1 MFSRVL
7 FATLAL
13 IAAALPAA
21 AQSFPSRPIR
31 IVVSFAPGGQTD
43 LVARVVAEGLSP
55 RLGVPVLVENRP
67 GGGGNIGTD
76 SVARS
81 APDGHTLSVAAINTF
96 GANPALYR
104 SMPYDPVRDFAHI
117 IHLVSSPN
125 VIVVSAASPYRTL
138 ADLLAAARARPGALS
153 YGTAGAGSSLFLF
166 MELLKAQANVD
177 ILHVVY
183 RGSSPAL
190 ADVLSGTLTTVFD
203 SVPSAIGQIR
213 SGQLRALA
221 VSPARRVP
229 VLPDVPTVAEAGVPG
244 FAQESWLGLAA
255 PAATP
260 APVIA
265 RLNAETNAVLAD
277 PAVRTRLEGM
287 GTRPVGGT
295 SAEFAAFVAS
305 QVATWGEAIRRS
317 GHQPE

>member
-1 MFSRVL
+1 MPRRL
-7 FATLAL
+7 LTALLLLLGATPPALAQ
-13 IAAALPAA
+13 PYP
-21 AQSFPSRPIR
+21 QRPVR
-31 IVVSFAPGGQTD
+31 IVVAFAPGGQTD
-43 LVARVVAEGLSP
+43 VVARTVAEALAP

-76 SVARS
+76 AVARS
-81 APDGHTLSVAAINTF
+81 TPDGHTLAVAAINTF

-104 SMPYDPVRDFAHI
+104 SMPYDPVRDFAPI
-117 IHLVSSPN
+117 IHMVSSPN
-125 VIVVSAASPYRTL
+125 VLVVGASSPYRTL
-138 ADLLAAARARPGALS
+138 AELLAAARARPGALS

-166 MELLKAQANVD
+166 MELLKARAGVD

-183 RGSSPAL
+183 RGSAPAL
-190 ADVLSGTLTTVFD
+190 ADVLAGNLTMVFD

-213 SGQLRALA
+213 SGPLRALG
-221 VSPARRVP
+221 VSPAERVA
-229 VLPDVPTVAEAGVPG
+229 VLPDVPTIAEAGIPG

-260 APVIA
+260 PAVIE
-265 RLNAETNAVLAD
+265 RLNAEANAILAD
-277 PAVRTRLEGM
+277 PAIRARLEGM

-295 SAEFAAFVAS
+295 AAAFGAFVAE
-305 QVATWGEAIRRS
+305 QVATWGEAVRRS